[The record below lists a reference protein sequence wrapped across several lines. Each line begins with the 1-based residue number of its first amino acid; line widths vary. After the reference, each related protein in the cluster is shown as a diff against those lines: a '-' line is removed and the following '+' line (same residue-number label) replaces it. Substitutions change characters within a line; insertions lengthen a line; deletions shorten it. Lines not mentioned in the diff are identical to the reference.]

1 MKSFLSD
8 PSFKLILPKTKEQ
21 FNRQFDV
28 IFGELEKLN
37 LEKYYIC
44 ETGCIRST
52 TQFDWQGNFTIL
64 ANNFLEFHDGIIYT
78 CNVDYDAINLCKDLS
93 KTKASL
99 MDSILFLSTLNE
111 INEVN
116 LFYLDSMDID
126 KLNPIP
132 SMKHHYDEFLTLIEN
147 RKHGNFYLA
156 VDDNISDDIQKGYYV
171 NKLMEKLKI
180 NPLLHSYQTMYWID
194 QCNFECIKR
203 DII

>member
-1 MKSFLSD
+1 MKTFLSD
-8 PSFKLILPKTKEQ
+8 LTFKSILPKTKEQ
-21 FNRQFDV
+21 FDRQFDV

-44 ETGCIRST
+44 ETGCIRSL

-78 CNVDYDAINLCKDLS
+78 CNIDSDAINLCKDLS

-126 KLNPIP
+126 KHNPVP
-132 SMKHHYDEFLTLIEN
+132 SMKHHYDEFLTLIKN
-147 RKHGNFYLA
+147 RTHGNFYLII
-156 VDDNISDDIQKGYYV
+156 DDNISDNIQKGYYI
-171 NKLMEKLKI
+171 NKLMTKLNI
-180 NPLLHSYQTMYWID
+180 MPLLHSYQTMYWINLSD
-194 QCNFECIKR
+194 FNKIKTN
-203 DII
+203 I

>member
-1 MKSFLSD
+1 MKTFLSD
-8 PSFKLILPKTKEQ
+8 LTFKSILPKTKEQ
-21 FNRQFDV
+21 FDRQFDV

-44 ETGCIRST
+44 ETGCIRSL

-78 CNVDYDAINLCKDLS
+78 CNIDSDAVNLCKDLS

-99 MDSILFLSTLNE
+99 MDSILFLNTLHE

-126 KLNPIP
+126 KHNPVP
-132 SMKHHYDEFLTLIEN
+132 SMKHHYDEFLTLIKN
-147 RKHGNFYLA
+147 RTHGNFYLII
-156 VDDNISDDIQKGYYV
+156 DDNISDNIQKGYYI
-171 NKLMEKLKI
+171 NKLMTKLNI
-180 NPLLHSYQTMYWID
+180 MPLLHSYQTMYWINLSD
-194 QCNFECIKR
+194 FIK
-203 DII
+203 IKTNI

>member
-1 MKSFLSD
+1 MKTFLSD
-8 PSFKLILPKTKEQ
+8 LTFKSILPKTKEQ
-21 FNRQFDV
+21 FDRQFDV

-44 ETGCIRST
+44 ETGCIRSL

-78 CNVDYDAINLCKDLS
+78 CNIDSDAINLCKDLS

-126 KLNPIP
+126 KHNPVP
-132 SMKHHYDEFLTLIEN
+132 SMKHHYDEFLTLIKN
-147 RKHGNFYLA
+147 RTHGNFYLII
-156 VDDNISDDIQKGYYV
+156 DDNISDNIQKGYYI
-171 NKLMEKLKI
+171 NKNYHEFVDLLLIKI
-180 NPLLHSYQTMYWID
+180 H
-194 QCNFECIKR
+194 CN
-203 DII
+203 DV

>member
-1 MKSFLSD
+1 MKTFLSD
-8 PSFKLILPKTKEQ
+8 PVFKSILPKTKEQ

-44 ETGCIRST
+44 ETGCIRSL

-64 ANNFLEFHDGIIYT
+64 ANNFLEFHEGIIYT
-78 CNVDYDAINLCKDLS
+78 CNIDSDAIDLCKDLS

-99 MDSILFLSTLNE
+99 MDSILFLNTLHE

-126 KLNPIP
+126 THNPMP
-132 SMKHHYDEFLTLIEN
+132 SIKHHYNEFLSIINQRT
-147 RKHGNFYLA
+147 HGNFYLCI
-156 VDDNISDDIQKGYYV
+156 DDNINENIQKG
-171 NKLMEKLKI
+171 LKI
-180 NPLLHSYQTMYWID
+180 NNFLKNLNILPLMYGYQSLYWINLYD
-194 QCNFECIKR
+194 FNKIKTN
-203 DII
+203 I

>member
-1 MKSFLSD
+1 MKTFLSD
-8 PSFKLILPKTKEQ
+8 LTFKSILPKTKEQ
-21 FNRQFDV
+21 FDRQFDV

-44 ETGCIRST
+44 ETGCIRSL

-78 CNVDYDAINLCKDLS
+78 CNIDSDSINLCKDLS

-126 KLNPIP
+126 KHNPVP
-132 SMKHHYDEFLTLIEN
+132 SMKHHYDEFLTLIKN
-147 RKHGNFYLA
+147 RTYGNFYL
-156 VDDNISDDIQKGYYV
+156 VIDDNISDNIQKGYYI
-171 NKLMEKLKI
+171 NKLMTKLNI
-180 NPLLHSYQTMYWID
+180 MPLLHSYQTMYWINLSD
-194 QCNFECIKR
+194 FIK
-203 DII
+203 IKTNI

>member
-1 MKSFLSD
+1 MKTFLSD
-8 PSFKLILPKTKEQ
+8 PTFKSILPKTKEQ
-21 FNRQFDV
+21 FDRKFDI

-44 ETGCIRST
+44 ETGCIRSL

-78 CNVDYDAINLCKDLS
+78 CNIDSDAINLCKHLS

-99 MDSILFLSTLNE
+99 NDSILFLSTLNE

-126 KLNPIP
+126 KHNPVP
-132 SMKHHYDEFLTLIEN
+132 SMKHHYDEFSTLIKN
-147 RKHGNFYLA
+147 RTHGDFYL
-156 VDDNISDDIQKGYYV
+156 VIDDNISDNIQKGYYI
-171 NKLMEKLKI
+171 NKLMTKLNI
-180 NPLLHSYQTMYWID
+180 IPLLHSYQTMYWINLSD
-194 QCNFECIKR
+194 FNKIKKN
-203 DII
+203 I

>member
-1 MKSFLSD
+1 MKTFLSD
-8 PSFKLILPKTKEQ
+8 LTFKSILPKTKEQ
-21 FNRQFDV
+21 FDRQFDV

-44 ETGCIRST
+44 ETGCIRSL

-78 CNVDYDAINLCKDLS
+78 CNIDSDSINLCKDLS

-126 KLNPIP
+126 KHNPVP
-132 SMKHHYDEFLTLIEN
+132 SMKHHYDEFLTLIKN
-147 RKHGNFYLA
+147 RTHGNFYL
-156 VDDNISDDIQKGYYV
+156 VIDDNISDNIQKGYYI
-171 NKLMEKLKI
+171 NKLMTKLNI
-180 NPLLHSYQTMYWID
+180 MPLLHSYQTMYWINLSD
-194 QCNFECIKR
+194 FIK
-203 DII
+203 IKTNI

>member
-21 FNRQFDV
+21 FDRQFDV

-44 ETGCIRST
+44 ETGCIRSL

-78 CNVDYDAINLCKDLS
+78 CNIDSDAINLCKDLS

-99 MDSILFLSTLNE
+99 MDSVLFLNTLDE

-126 KLNPIP
+126 KHNPMP
-132 SMKHHYDEFLTLIEN
+132 SIKHHYDEFLTLIKN
-147 RKHGNFYLA
+147 RTHGNFYL
-156 VDDNISDDIQKGYYV
+156 VIDDNISDNIQKGYYI
-171 NKLMEKLKI
+171 NKLMTKLNI
-180 NPLLHSYQTMYWID
+180 IPLLHSYQTMYWINLSD
-194 QCNFECIKR
+194 FNKIKTNV
-203 DII
+203 

>member
-8 PSFKLILPKTKEQ
+8 TSFKSILPKTKEQ

-44 ETGCIRST
+44 ETGCIRSL
-52 TQFDWQGNFTIL
+52 TQFDWQGNFTVL
-64 ANNFLEFHDGIIYT
+64 ANNFLEFHEGIIYT
-78 CNVDYDAINLCKDLS
+78 CNIDSDAINLCKDLS

-126 KLNPIP
+126 KHNPVP
-132 SMKHHYDEFLTLIEN
+132 SMKHHYDEFLTLIKN
-147 RKHGNFYLA
+147 RTHGNFYLII
-156 VDDNISDDIQKGYYV
+156 DDNISDNIQKGYYI
-171 NKLMEKLKI
+171 NKLMTKLNI
-180 NPLLHSYQTMYWID
+180 MPLLHSYQTMYWINLSD
-194 QCNFECIKR
+194 FIK
-203 DII
+203 IKTNI

>member
-1 MKSFLSD
+1 MKTFLSD
-8 PSFKLILPKTKEQ
+8 LTFKSILPKTKEQ
-21 FNRQFDV
+21 FDRQFDV

-44 ETGCIRST
+44 ETGCIRSL

-78 CNVDYDAINLCKDLS
+78 CNIDSDAINLCKDLS

-126 KLNPIP
+126 KHNPVP
-132 SMKHHYDEFLTLIEN
+132 SMKHHYDEFLTLIKN
-147 RKHGNFYLA
+147 RTHGNFYLII
-156 VDDNISDDIQKGYYV
+156 DDNISDNIQKGYYI
-171 NKLMEKLKI
+171 NKLMTKLNI
-180 NPLLHSYQTMYWID
+180 MPLLHTYKTMYWINLSD
-194 QCNFECIKR
+194 FIK
-203 DII
+203 IKTNI

>member
-21 FNRQFDV
+21 FDRQFDV

-44 ETGCIRST
+44 ETGCIRSL

-78 CNVDYDAINLCKDLS
+78 CNIDSDAINLCKDLS
-93 KTKASL
+93 KTKTSL

-111 INEVN
+111 INEIN

-126 KLNPIP
+126 KHNPVP
-132 SMKHHYDEFLTLIEN
+132 SIKHHYDEFLTLIKN
-147 RKHGNFYLA
+147 RTHGNFYL
-156 VDDNISDDIQKGYYV
+156 VIDDNISDNIQKGYYI
-171 NKLMEKLKI
+171 NKLMTKLNI
-180 NPLLHSYQTMYWID
+180 IPLLHSYQTMYWINLSD
-194 QCNFECIKR
+194 FNKIKTNV
-203 DII
+203 

>member
-1 MKSFLSD
+1 MKTFLSD
-8 PSFKLILPKTKEQ
+8 LTFKSILPKTKEQ
-21 FNRQFDV
+21 FDRQFDV

-44 ETGCIRST
+44 ETGCIRSL

-78 CNVDYDAINLCKDLS
+78 CNIDSDSINLCKDLS

-99 MDSILFLSTLNE
+99 MDSILFLNTLHE

-126 KLNPIP
+126 KHNPVP
-132 SMKHHYDEFLTLIEN
+132 SMKHHYDEFLTLIKN
-147 RKHGNFYLA
+147 RTHGNFYLII
-156 VDDNISDDIQKGYYV
+156 DDNISDNIQKGYYI
-171 NKLMEKLKI
+171 NKLMTKLNI
-180 NPLLHSYQTMYWID
+180 MPLLHSYQTMYWINLSD
-194 QCNFECIKR
+194 FNKIKTN
-203 DII
+203 I

>member
-8 PSFKLILPKTKEQ
+8 PSFKSILPKTKEQ
-21 FNRQFDV
+21 FDRQFDV
-28 IFGELEKLN
+28 IFDELEKLN

-44 ETGCIRST
+44 ETGCIRSL

-78 CNVDYDAINLCKDLS
+78 CNIDSDAINLCKDLS

-99 MDSILFLSTLNE
+99 MDSVLFLNTLDE

-126 KLNPIP
+126 KHNPMP
-132 SMKHHYDEFLTLIEN
+132 SIKHHYNEFLSIINQRT
-147 RKHGNFYLA
+147 HGDFYLCI
-156 VDDNISDDIQKGYYV
+156 DDNIDKNIQKG
-171 NKLMEKLKI
+171 LKI
-180 NPLLHSYQTMYWID
+180 NNLLKKLNILPLMYRYQSLYWINSSD
-194 QCNFECIKR
+194 FYKIKTN
-203 DII
+203 I

>member
-1 MKSFLSD
+1 MKTFLSD
-8 PSFKLILPKTKEQ
+8 LTFKSILPKTKEQ
-21 FNRQFDV
+21 FDRQFDV

-44 ETGCIRST
+44 ETGCIRSL

-78 CNVDYDAINLCKDLS
+78 CNIDSDAINLCKDLS

-126 KLNPIP
+126 KHNPVP
-132 SMKHHYDEFLTLIEN
+132 SMKHHYDEFLTLIKN
-147 RKHGNFYLA
+147 RTYGNFYL
-156 VDDNISDDIQKGYYV
+156 VIDDNISDNIQKGYYI
-171 NKLMEKLKI
+171 NKLMTKLNI
-180 NPLLHSYQTMYWID
+180 MPLLHSYQTMYWINLSD
-194 QCNFECIKR
+194 FIK
-203 DII
+203 IKTNI

>member
-1 MKSFLSD
+1 MKTFLSD
-8 PSFKLILPKTKEQ
+8 LTFKSILPKTKEQ
-21 FNRQFDV
+21 FDRQFDV

-44 ETGCIRST
+44 ETGCIRSL

-78 CNVDYDAINLCKDLS
+78 CNIDSDAINLCKDLS

-126 KLNPIP
+126 KHNPVP
-132 SMKHHYDEFLTLIEN
+132 SMKHHYDEFLTLIKN
-147 RKHGNFYLA
+147 RTHGNFYLII
-156 VDDNISDDIQKGYYV
+156 DDNISDNIQKGYYI
-171 NKLMEKLKI
+171 NKLMTKLNI
-180 NPLLHSYQTMYWID
+180 MPLLHSYQTMYWINLSD
-194 QCNFECIKR
+194 FIK
-203 DII
+203 IKTNI

>member
-44 ETGCIRST
+44 ETGCIRSL

-78 CNVDYDAINLCKDLS
+78 CNIDSDAINLCKDLS
-93 KTKASL
+93 KTKTSL

-111 INEVN
+111 INEIN

-126 KLNPIP
+126 KHNPVP
-132 SMKHHYDEFLTLIEN
+132 SIKHHYDEFLTLIKN
-147 RKHGNFYLA
+147 RTHGNFYL
-156 VDDNISDDIQKGYYV
+156 VIDDNISDNIQKGYYI
-171 NKLMEKLKI
+171 NKLMTKLNI
-180 NPLLHSYQTMYWID
+180 IPLLHSYQTMYWINLSD
-194 QCNFECIKR
+194 FNKIKTNV
-203 DII
+203 

>member
-1 MKSFLSD
+1 MKTFLSD
-8 PSFKLILPKTKEQ
+8 LTFKSILPKTKEQ
-21 FNRQFDV
+21 FDRQFDV

-44 ETGCIRST
+44 ETGCIRSL

-78 CNVDYDAINLCKDLS
+78 CNIDSDAINLCKDLS
-93 KTKASL
+93 KTKALL

-126 KLNPIP
+126 KHNPVP
-132 SMKHHYDEFLTLIEN
+132 SMKHHYDEFLTLIKN
-147 RKHGNFYLA
+147 RTHGNFYLII
-156 VDDNISDDIQKGYYV
+156 DDNISDNIQKGYYI
-171 NKLMEKLKI
+171 NKLMTKLNI
-180 NPLLHSYQTMYWID
+180 MPLLHSYQTMYWINLSD
-194 QCNFECIKR
+194 FIK
-203 DII
+203 IKTNI

>member
-1 MKSFLSD
+1 MKTFLSD
-8 PSFKLILPKTKEQ
+8 PVFKSILPKTKEQ

-44 ETGCIRST
+44 ETGCIRSL

-64 ANNFLEFHDGIIYT
+64 ANNFLEFHEGIIYT
-78 CNVDYDAINLCKDLS
+78 CNIDSDAIDLCKDLS

-126 KLNPIP
+126 KHNPVP
-132 SMKHHYDEFLTLIEN
+132 SMKHHYDEFLTLIKN
-147 RKHGNFYLA
+147 RTHGNFYL
-156 VDDNISDDIQKGYYV
+156 VIDDNISDNIQKGYYI
-171 NKLMEKLKI
+171 NKLMTKLNI
-180 NPLLHSYQTMYWID
+180 MPLLHSYQTMYWINLSD
-194 QCNFECIKR
+194 FNKIKTN
-203 DII
+203 I

>member
-1 MKSFLSD
+1 MKTFLSD
-8 PSFKLILPKTKEQ
+8 LTFKSILPKTKEQ
-21 FNRQFDV
+21 FDRQFDV

-44 ETGCIRST
+44 ETGCIRSL

-78 CNVDYDAINLCKDLS
+78 CNIDSDAINLCKDLS
-93 KTKASL
+93 KTKVSL

-126 KLNPIP
+126 KHNPVP
-132 SMKHHYDEFLTLIEN
+132 SMKHHYDEFLTLIKN
-147 RKHGNFYLA
+147 RTHGNFYL
-156 VDDNISDDIQKGYYV
+156 VIDDNISDNIQKGYYI
-171 NKLMEKLKI
+171 NKLMTKLNI
-180 NPLLHSYQTMYWID
+180 MPLLHSYQTMYWINLSD
-194 QCNFECIKR
+194 FIK
-203 DII
+203 IKTNI

>member
-1 MKSFLSD
+1 MKTFLSD
-8 PSFKLILPKTKEQ
+8 LTFKSILPKTKEQ
-21 FNRQFDV
+21 FDRQFDV

-44 ETGCIRST
+44 ETGCIRSL

-78 CNVDYDAINLCKDLS
+78 CNIDSDSINLCKDLS

-126 KLNPIP
+126 KHNPVP
-132 SMKHHYDEFLTLIEN
+132 SMKHHYDEFLTLIKN
-147 RKHGNFYLA
+147 RTHGNFYLII
-156 VDDNISDDIQKGYYV
+156 DDNISDNIQKGYYI
-171 NKLMEKLKI
+171 NKLMTKLNI
-180 NPLLHSYQTMYWID
+180 MPLLHSYQTMYWINLSD
-194 QCNFECIKR
+194 FIK
-203 DII
+203 IKTNI

>member
-1 MKSFLSD
+1 MKTFLSD
-8 PSFKLILPKTKEQ
+8 LTFKSILPKTKEQ
-21 FNRQFDV
+21 FDRQFDV

-44 ETGCIRST
+44 ETGCIRSL

-78 CNVDYDAINLCKDLS
+78 CNIDSDSINLCKDLS

-126 KLNPIP
+126 KHNPVP
-132 SMKHHYDEFLTLIEN
+132 SMKHHYDEFLTLIKN
-147 RKHGNFYLA
+147 RTHGNFYL
-156 VDDNISDDIQKGYYV
+156 VIDDNISDNIQKGYYI
-171 NKLMEKLKI
+171 NKLMTKLNI
-180 NPLLHSYQTMYWID
+180 MPLLHSYQTMYWINLSD
-194 QCNFECIKR
+194 FNKIKTN
-203 DII
+203 I

>member
-1 MKSFLSD
+1 MKTFLSD
-8 PSFKLILPKTKEQ
+8 LTFKSILPKTKEQ
-21 FNRQFDV
+21 FDRQFDV

-44 ETGCIRST
+44 ETGCIRSL

-78 CNVDYDAINLCKDLS
+78 CNIDSDAINLCKDLS

-126 KLNPIP
+126 KHNPVP
-132 SMKHHYDEFLTLIEN
+132 SMKHHYDEFLTLIKN
-147 RKHGNFYLA
+147 RTHGNFYL
-156 VDDNISDDIQKGYYV
+156 VIDDNISDNIQKGYYI
-171 NKLMEKLKI
+171 NKLMTKLNI
-180 NPLLHSYQTMYWID
+180 MPLLHSYQTMYWINLSD
-194 QCNFECIKR
+194 FIK
-203 DII
+203 IKTNI

>member
-1 MKSFLSD
+1 MKTFLSD
-8 PSFKLILPKTKEQ
+8 LTFKSILPKTKEQ
-21 FNRQFDV
+21 FDRQFDV

-44 ETGCIRST
+44 ETGCIRSL

-78 CNVDYDAINLCKDLS
+78 CNIDSDSINLCKDLS

-126 KLNPIP
+126 KHNPVP
-132 SMKHHYDEFLTLIEN
+132 SMKHHYDEFLTLIKN
-147 RKHGNFYLA
+147 RTYGNFYL
-156 VDDNISDDIQKGYYV
+156 VIDDNISDNIQKGYYI
-171 NKLMEKLKI
+171 NKLMTKLNI
-180 NPLLHSYQTMYWID
+180 MPLLHSYQTMYWINLSD
-194 QCNFECIKR
+194 FNKIKTN
-203 DII
+203 I

>member
-1 MKSFLSD
+1 MKTFLSD
-8 PSFKLILPKTKEQ
+8 LTFKSILPKTKEQ
-21 FNRQFDV
+21 FDRQFDV

-44 ETGCIRST
+44 ETGCIRSL

-78 CNVDYDAINLCKDLS
+78 CNIDSDAINLCKDLS

-126 KLNPIP
+126 KHNPVP
-132 SMKHHYDEFLTLIEN
+132 SMKHHYDEFLTLIKN
-147 RKHGNFYLA
+147 RTHGNFYL
-156 VDDNISDDIQKGYYV
+156 VIDDNISDNIQKGYYI
-171 NKLMEKLKI
+171 NKLMTKLNI
-180 NPLLHSYQTMYWID
+180 MPLLHSYQTMYWINLSD
-194 QCNFECIKR
+194 FNKIKTN
-203 DII
+203 I

>member
-1 MKSFLSD
+1 MKTFLSD
-8 PSFKLILPKTKEQ
+8 PVFKSILPKTKEQ

-44 ETGCIRST
+44 ETGCIRSL

-78 CNVDYDAINLCKDLS
+78 CNIDSDAIDLCKDLS

-126 KLNPIP
+126 KHNPVP
-132 SMKHHYDEFLTLIEN
+132 SMKHHYDEFLTLIKN
-147 RKHGNFYLA
+147 RTHGNFYLII
-156 VDDNISDDIQKGYYV
+156 DDNISDNIQKGYYI
-171 NKLMEKLKI
+171 NKLMTKLNI
-180 NPLLHSYQTMYWID
+180 MPLLHSYQTMYWINLSD
-194 QCNFECIKR
+194 FIK
-203 DII
+203 IKTNI